1 MAITDYSSLQTT
13 IANYLAR
20 TDLTAQIPDFIRLAE
35 TRIRRELRIRQ
46 MMKSATTTTTGGD
59 ATVALPSDF
68 LEVRDLIIQSNPVR
82 VISYVSPSVFSRNTR
97 STESGAPVD
106 YTILATEFKFAPIPD
121 TNYTLEILYYAAP
134 DYLSNTNTSN
144 VFLAVCPD
152 LVLYGALIEAEPYLM
167 NDARLQVWAG
177 MYQKGVDALTT
188 SDEQAQYSGVPIAM
202 TLTKR

>member
-46 MMKSATTTTTGGD
+46 MMKSATTATTGGD

-82 VISYVSPSVFSRNTR
+82 VVTYVSPSVFSRNTR
-97 STESGAPVD
+97 STESGVPVD

-121 TNYTLEILYYAAP
+121 TDYTLEILYYATP
-134 DYLSNTNTSN
+134 EYLSDTNTSN

-167 NDARLQVWAG
+167 NDARLQVWSG
-177 MYQKGVDALTT
+177 MYQRGVEALTT
-188 SDEQAQYSGVPIAM
+188 SDEQAQYSGVPLAM

>member
-46 MMKSATTTTTGGD
+46 MMKSATTQTTGGD
-59 ATVALPSDF
+59 ATVALPPDF
-68 LEVRDLIIQSNPVR
+68 LEVRDLTIQSNPVR

-97 STESGAPVD
+97 STESGAPID
-106 YTILATEFKFAPIPD
+106 YTILATEFRFAPIPD
-121 TNYTLEILYYAAP
+121 TNYTLEILYYAVP
-134 DYLSNTNTSN
+134 EYLSGTNTSN

-152 LVLYGALIEAEPYLM
+152 LILYGALIEAEPYLM

-188 SDEQAQYSGVPIAM
+188 SDEQAQYSGVPLTM

>member
-13 IANYLAR
+13 VANYLAR

-35 TRIRRELRIRQ
+35 TRMRRELRIRQ

-68 LEVRDLIIQSNPVR
+68 LEVRDLIIQTNPVR
-82 VISYVSPSVFSRNTR
+82 VINYVSPSVFSRNTR
-97 STESGAPVD
+97 STESGYPID

-121 TNYTLEILYYAAP
+121 STYTLEILYYAAP
-134 DYLSNTNTSN
+134 EYLSDTNTSN

-152 LVLYGALIEAEPYLM
+152 LLLYGALIEAEPYLM

-188 SDEQAQYSGVPIAM
+188 SDEQAQYSGVP
-202 TLTKR
+202 LTMVLTNR

>member
-59 ATVALPSDF
+59 ATVALPPDF
-68 LEVRDLIIQSNPVR
+68 LEVRDLTIQSNPVR

-97 STESGAPVD
+97 STESGVPID
-106 YTILATEFKFAPIPD
+106 YTILATEFRFAPIPD
-121 TNYTLEILYYAAP
+121 TNYTLEILYYATP
-134 DYLSNTNTSN
+134 DYLSDTNTSN

-188 SDEQAQYSGVPIAM
+188 SDEQAQYSGVPLAM